1 MTYDVVVA
9 DDLTGASDTLVQFLP
24 CSERAIVFPSLRGF
38 ERAVQSCEIPDGNV
52 AIGVNTESRH
62 LPPSEAARRVLRAH
76 RAALRLGPRLLFQK
90 VDSAMRGN
98 PGAELAAYRCAT
110 ASRNVVMTPAFLPSR
125 RTVKDGVL
133 FVNGVPL
140 SQSEVAADLRTPM
153 DDSSVAMILRRQTD
167 VWISHLS
174 VAALCGSKIAAQN
187 AIERAPDGIIVADA
201 ECQEHLELVARLVL
215 STKLEHS
222 VSGSAGLA
230 GSLSRLLP
238 PIPPA
243 ARQAV
248 ASRCL
253 ATLVI
258 FGSPHPVA
266 VAQLHSAAACFGA
279 IERQPDVLGMP
290 RGIAALANQL
300 AVDLAAIGIAMLTA
314 PGFLAN
320 ERLDPSAVAA
330 ALSRVAVHMVKRGLA
345 DALVVS
351 GGDVAAAVC
360 KALGVDWIEL
370 KEQLYP
376 GAPLGLITGGIGN
389 GLTLV
394 TKSGAHG
401 DEQGITTILT
411 ALRDAPASVGE
422 H

>member
-9 DDLTGASDTLVQFLP
+9 DDLTGASDTVVQFLP
-24 CSERAIVFPSLRGF
+24 CSERAIVFPSLKGF
-38 ERAVQSCEIPDGNV
+38 ERAVRDGEIPDGSV

>member
-38 ERAVQSCEIPDGNV
+38 ERAVRDGEIPHGSV

-62 LPPSEAARRVLRAH
+62 LPPRKAARRVLRAH
-76 RAALRLGPRLLFQK
+76 RAALRLDPRLLFQK

-110 ASRNVVMTPAFLPSR
+110 ASRNVLMTPAFLPSR

-140 SQSEVAADLRTPM
+140 SQSEVSADIRTPM
-153 DDSSVAMILRRQTD
+153 DDSSVAIVLHRQTD
-167 VWISHLS
+167 VSVSHLS
-174 VAALCGSKIAAQN
+174 VTTLCGSKIAALA
-187 AIERAPDGIIVADA
+187 AIEQAPDGIIVADA
-201 ECQEHLELVARLVL
+201 ECQENLDLLARLVFAA
-215 STKLEHS
+215 KLEHA

-243 ARQAV
+243 VRQAV
-248 ASRCL
+248 APRCL

-290 RGIAALANQL
+290 RGIAALADQL
-300 AVDLAAIGIAMLTA
+300 AVDLADSGIAMLTA
-314 PGFLAN
+314 PGSSSN

-330 ALSRVAVHMVKRGLA
+330 ALSRIAVHMMKRGLA
-345 DALVVS
+345 GAVVVS

-360 KALGVDWIEL
+360 KALRVEWIEL
-370 KEQLYP
+370 NQQVYP
-376 GAPLGLITGGIGN
+376 GAPLGLISGGIGN
-389 GLTLV
+389 GLTIV

-401 DEQGITTILT
+401 DEQGLTTILT
-411 ALRDAPASVGE
+411 ALRDPQTGVGE
-422 H
+422 R